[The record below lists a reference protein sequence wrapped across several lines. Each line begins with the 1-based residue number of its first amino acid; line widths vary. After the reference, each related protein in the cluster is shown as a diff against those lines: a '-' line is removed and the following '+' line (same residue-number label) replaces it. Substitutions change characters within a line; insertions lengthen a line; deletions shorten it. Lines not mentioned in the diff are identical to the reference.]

1 MPLYCLKKFS
11 ITPFK
16 AGIIN
21 LINNEHF
28 VINVLF
34 VDTEGDTS
42 ETTWIGK
49 LAVNSHHVN
58 ISNTVVF
65 DSVNQEVVVVG
76 KRNL

>member
-1 MPLYCLKKFS
+1 
-11 ITPFK
+11 
-16 AGIIN
+16 
-21 LINNEHF
+21 
-28 VINVLF
+28 